1 MEKVIPKPI
10 KIILIVLLWSSSLIP
25 FIGLYSLLY
34 VADDGTLPGFE
45 ELENPKT
52 NLASVI
58 YTADA
63 VELGK
68 FYHKNRTNVGF
79 HELSPWLIKA
89 LIATE
94 DERYYEHSGIDVRAL
109 GRVTKGVATGNSSQG
124 GGSTISQQLSKL
136 LFPREKLTKWELV
149 KRKFK
154 EWIIA
159 ARLEKNYTKDEIICM
174 YFNKFDFLN
183 NAVGINS
190 AANIYFNKLPKDLN
204 LEEASMLVGM
214 AKNPSLF
221 NPLRYPEKVHKRRE
235 VVLKQM
241 KKNGHINQQT
251 YDSVRKLPLG
261 LNYTRVDHQ
270 AGLAP
275 YFRESL
281 RAELGK
287 IFSEKDNKGNYL
299 IAKSDGT
306 PYDIY
311 SDGLKIYTTI
321 DSRIQTYAEYAV
333 AEHLKY
339 QLQRDFFK
347 NNKRWKRPPFSNDLK
362 KEQIDNILLRAAKQ
376 TKTYKKH
383 NGQICGYCERS
394 KKYIKLVFFRISF
407 C

>member
-159 ARLEKNYTKDEIICM
+159 ARLEKNY
-174 YFNKFDFLN
+174 
-183 NAVGINS
+183 S
-190 AANIYFNKLPKDLN
+190 
-204 LEEASMLVGM
+204 
-214 AKNPSLF
+214 
-221 NPLRYPEKVHKRRE
+221 
-235 VVLKQM
+235 
-241 KKNGHINQQT
+241 
-251 YDSVRKLPLG
+251 
-261 LNYTRVDHQ
+261 
-270 AGLAP
+270 
-275 YFRESL
+275 
-281 RAELGK
+281 
-287 IFSEKDNKGNYL
+287 
-299 IAKSDGT
+299 
-306 PYDIY
+306 
-311 SDGLKIYTTI
+311 
-321 DSRIQTYAEYAV
+321 
-333 AEHLKY
+333 
-339 QLQRDFFK
+339 
-347 NNKRWKRPPFSNDLK
+347 
-362 KEQIDNILLRAAKQ
+362 
-376 TKTYKKH
+376 
-383 NGQICGYCERS
+383 
-394 KKYIKLVFFRISF
+394 
-407 C
+407 